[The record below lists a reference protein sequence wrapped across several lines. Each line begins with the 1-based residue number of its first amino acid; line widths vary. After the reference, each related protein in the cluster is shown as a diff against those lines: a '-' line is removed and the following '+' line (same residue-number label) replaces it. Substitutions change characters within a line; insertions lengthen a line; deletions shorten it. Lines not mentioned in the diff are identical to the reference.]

1 MNFTP
6 PPSAPEES
14 VAIPNRRTDPQ
25 DVFDVKTDVY
35 LNWLTAFR
43 NWTAG
48 LVSWLATFLA
58 EMVQAMQTVEGNKN
72 AAQAAAAAAAT
83 SAQNA
88 AVVAGAQ
95 RWAPGNYAQGD
106 AVWSPI
112 SLLTYRR
119 VPAGITASA
128 QDPAQDPAG
137 WRLSGSPMSMPQQ
150 ELTTAGPHQL
160 IVGMHYL
167 VTHPLCVCLMPA
179 GAAPQDQLR
188 VTNRSNALTPV
199 LRRNGG
205 KFSGIEDDLVLDSR
219 FADRTFTQTATLGW
233 I

>member
-35 LNWLTAFR
+35 LNWLTGFR

-48 LVSWLATFLA
+48 LVTWLTTFLT
-58 EMVQAMQTVEGNKN
+58 EMAQAMLTVEGNKN
-72 AAQAAAAAAAT
+72 AAQAAASAAAT

-88 AVVAGAQ
+88 AIVAGAS
-95 RWAPGNYAQGD
+95 RWAPGSYAQGD
-106 AVWSPI
+106 AVWSPQ

-119 VPAGITASA
+119 VPPGTTASA
-128 QDPAQDPAG
+128 LDPAQDPAG
-137 WRLSGSPMSMPQQ
+137 WRLSGSPQSMPQQ
-150 ELTTAGPHQL
+150 ELTTAGPHPL
-160 IVGMHYL
+160 IVGMHYIVL
-167 VTHPLCVCLMPA
+167 HPQCECLMPA
-179 GAAPQDQLR
+179 GSAPQEQLR
-188 VTNRSNALTPV
+188 VTNRSGALTPV

-205 KFSGIEDDLVLDSR
+205 KFSGIEDDLALDSR
-219 FADRTFTQTATLGW
+219 YADRVFTQTATLGW

>member
-35 LNWLTAFR
+35 LNWLTGFR

-48 LVSWLATFLA
+48 LVTWTVTHLA
-58 EMVQAMQTVEGNKN
+58 EMLQAMQAVEGNKN
-72 AAQAAAAAAAT
+72 AAQIAAAAAEA

-88 AVVAGAQ
+88 AIIAGAQ
-95 RWAPGNYAQGD
+95 RWAPGNYQQG
-106 AVWSPI
+106 ATVWSPT
-112 SLLTYRR
+112 SLLTHRR

-128 QDPAQDPAG
+128 TDPAQDPTG
-137 WRLSGSPMSMPQQ
+137 WRLTGSPFSMPQQ
-150 ELTTAGPHQL
+150 ELTTTGPHTL
-160 IVGMHYL
+160 VVGMHYL
-167 VTHPLCVCLMPA
+167 VKHPLCECLMPA
-179 GAAPQDQLR
+179 GAAPQEQLR
-188 VTNRSNALTPV
+188 LSNQSGANTPI

-205 KFSGIEDDLVLDSR
+205 KFLGIEDDMRLDNR
-219 FADRTFTQTATLGW
+219 RADKVFTQSATQGW

>member
-128 QDPAQDPAG
+128 LDPAQDPAG
-137 WRLSGSPMSMPQQ
+137 WRLSGSSMSMPQQ

-160 IVGMHYL
+160 IVGMHYM

-199 LRRNGG
+199 LRRNDG

>member
-35 LNWLTAFR
+35 LNWLTGFR

-48 LVSWLATFLA
+48 LVTWLTTFLT
-58 EMVQAMQTVEGNKN
+58 EMAQAMLTVEGNKN
-72 AAQAAAAAAAT
+72 AAQSAAIAAEQ

-88 AVVAGAQ
+88 AIVAGAR
-95 RWAPGNYAQGD
+95 RWASGNYEQGA
-106 AVWSPI
+106 AVWSPL

-119 VPAGITASA
+119 VPAGTTVSTI
-128 QDPAQDPAG
+128 DPAQDPSG
-137 WRLSGSPMSMPQQ
+137 WRLTGSAFSMPQQ
-150 ELTTAGPHQL
+150 ELTTPGPHL
-160 IVGMHYL
+160 LVVGMHYIIK
-167 VTHPLCVCLMPA
+167 HPLSVCLMPA
-179 GAAPQDQLR
+179 GAAPQEQLR
-188 VTNRSNALTPV
+188 ITNQSGAITPV

-205 KFSGIEDDLVLDSR
+205 RFAGLEDDLVIDSR
-219 FADRTFTQTATLGW
+219 HADYAFTQTSSGGW